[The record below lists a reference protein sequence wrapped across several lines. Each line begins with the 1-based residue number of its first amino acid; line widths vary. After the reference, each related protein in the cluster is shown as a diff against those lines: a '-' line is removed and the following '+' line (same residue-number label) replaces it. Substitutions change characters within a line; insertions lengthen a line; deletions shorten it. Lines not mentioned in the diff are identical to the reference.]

1 MVERMIMGPGQTGPF
16 VRDLQLALN
25 ARLMPSPNLMI
36 NGSFNAE
43 TQKAVIAFQ
52 ETNWLCPSGHC
63 DQATLDCLY
72 GAEAHRPIQ
81 HNLRYQPRQNP
92 QTGWAAMVAMLRRVS
107 LATILA
113 GTPAEFLS
121 PNSGLAS
128 PDSADQRQTA
138 RRRLLAPHGLTLH
151 PGLSLTVSRLVEAL
165 RQGPVG
171 LERLY
176 DPMGPRAG
184 KAPAEFLVVAA
195 ARGSHGPSGTTTT
208 LRIYDPDPGQQGG
221 IYSQTYAGM
230 LRAQPGTRF
239 ALITG

>member
-1 MVERMIMGPGQTGPF
+1 MIMGPGQTGPF

-36 NGSFNAE
+36 NGSYNAE
-43 TQKAVIAFQ
+43 TQKAVIGFQ
-52 ETNWLCPSGHC
+52 EANWLSTTGHC

-107 LATILA
+107 PATILA
-113 GTPAEFLS
+113 GTPAEFLL
-121 PNSGLAS
+121 PMGGLAS
-128 PDSADQRQTA
+128 FDSAEQRQTA
-138 RRRLLAPHGLTLH
+138 RRRLFGPHGLTLH
-151 PGLSLTVSRLVEAL
+151 PGLSLTVSRLIDAL

-171 LERLY
+171 LERIH
-176 DPMGPRAG
+176 DTPGPRPV
-184 KAPAEFLVVAA
+184 APMAQFLVVAA
-195 ARGSHGPSGTTTT
+195 ARGSHGPGGATTT
-208 LRIYDPDPGQQGG
+208 LRIYDPDPGPQGG
-221 IYSQTYAGM
+221 IYSQTYAGL

-239 ALITG
+239 AMITG